1 MTFCECL
8 WQLILANPVF
18 AGEFAKINCHTRA
31 VLHGCSV
38 RTGRGG
44 AFRIDPTTRRRSSR
58 PERPVLA
65 MNEKE
70 SISPSATRSPR
81 VFPLALMLAAS
92 GPAQPPVSVPSP
104 VVQPPSVSL
113 PPPSPLS
120 PTHVKMPTGTGM
132 TVAAK
137 TTNGTASAAAKP
149 ALPSLS
155 LEDCLRACPPA
166 NDPAPFL
173 RLPKVSVVEECQT
186 AAGDGKCDPACV
198 WKHTWHTAAKFTVP
212 RFDLAG
218 EPMEGD
224 ALVIY
229 EGMTLA
235 VNQLTGVYDLS
246 FTATHP
252 PTPVLL
258 RLQLAFA
265 QQPEGKA
272 EPVRLTL
279 PPIRFDVEDIGT
291 SGDTSGRTVRVHHRG
306 QSDLFLKSD
315 GIPNPMRTTDLIPGF
330 FIDESAR
337 VVRLGT
343 ARFGSARIS
352 SGELDR

>member
-1 MTFCECL
+1 
-8 WQLILANPVF
+8 
-18 AGEFAKINCHTRA
+18 
-31 VLHGCSV
+31 
-38 RTGRGG
+38 
-44 AFRIDPTTRRRSSR
+44 
-58 PERPVLA
+58 

-92 GPAQPPVSVPSP
+92 GPAQPPAPPP
-104 VVQPPSVSL
+104 VVPDAPL
-113 PPPSPLS
+113 PTLPSPLS
-120 PTHVKMPTGTGM
+120 FEPFTPTFVPPGGSSLLP
-132 TVAAK
+132 AP
-137 TTNGTASAAAKP
+137 KP

-186 AAGDGKCDPACV
+186 AAGDGKCDPACI

-218 EPMEGD
+218 EPMDGD

-229 EGMTLA
+229 EGMTLT

-252 PTPVLL
+252 PIPVTL
-258 RLQLAFA
+258 RLQLAFVPP
-265 QQPEGKA
+265 PERLA

-279 PPIRFDVEDIGT
+279 PPIRFDADNST
-291 SGDTSGRTVRVHHRG
+291 DTDGRTVRVHHRG

-315 GIPNPMRTTDLIPGF
+315 GIPNPMRTTDPIPGF
-330 FIDESAR
+330 YIDESAR

>member
-1 MTFCECL
+1 
-8 WQLILANPVF
+8 
-18 AGEFAKINCHTRA
+18 
-31 VLHGCSV
+31 
-38 RTGRGG
+38 
-44 AFRIDPTTRRRSSR
+44 
-58 PERPVLA
+58 

-279 PPIRFDVEDIGT
+279 PPIRFDADNST
-291 SGDTSGRTVRVHHRG
+291 DTDGRTVRVHHRG
-306 QSDLFLKSD
+306 QSDLFIKPRP
-315 GIPNPMRTTDLIPGF
+315 IPNSYPYAARSTDLDPF
-330 FIDESAR
+330 HPQPDDR
-337 VVRLGT
+337 YKVVRLGT
-343 ARFGSARIS
+343 ARFGSARTS